1 MKGPCKDCPN
11 RHLACHDGC
20 ERYKAWLAAYHA
32 DRQDIRRLKEIPF
45 NEQSKKEYWRGLKYG
60 RQKDRRGG

>member
-1 MKGPCKDCPN
+1 MMKKS
-11 RHLACHDGC
+11 
-20 ERYKAWLAAYHA
+20 
-32 DRQDIRRLKEIPF
+32 DIRPALEALKDIPF